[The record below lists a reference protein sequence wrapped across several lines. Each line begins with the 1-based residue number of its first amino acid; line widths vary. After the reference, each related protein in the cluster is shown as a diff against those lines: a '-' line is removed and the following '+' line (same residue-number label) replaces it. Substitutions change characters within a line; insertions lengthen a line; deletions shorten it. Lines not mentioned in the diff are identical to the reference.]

1 MKIAFMGTPDFSVPC
16 LRALAQSGHEIVG
29 VFCQPDK
36 PVGRKQ
42 ELHQPP
48 VKEEALR
55 HGFRVLQPVSLRNG
69 QGVALLK
76 ELQPDLVIVVAY
88 GKILPADFLAF
99 PKYGCVNIH
108 ASLLPKY
115 RGASPIHWAVMA
127 GDEETGVTVMQMDEG
142 MDTGDILLVK
152 KLPIPQDA
160 TTEEMF
166 DRLSE
171 LGATAMLEAIRGI
184 EAGTLTRTPQD
195 HTAATTVGLLTK
207 EMGAVDWHKPAKDIH
222 NLIRGLYSW
231 PGAYTSLHG
240 KRLKLLRARCG
251 NHSGKGAPGTVSV
264 QNGKLFVTC
273 GDGQCVELLEVQPEG
288 KKRMDAAAFLN
299 GRGAADGDQFE
310 MTE

>member
-16 LRALAQSGHEIVG
+16 LRALAESGHEVVG

-42 ELHQPP
+42 ELQAPP
-48 VKEEALR
+48 VKQEALR
-55 HGFRVLQPVSLRNG
+55 HGLRVLQPKSLRNG
-69 QGVALLK
+69 LGLALLQ

-88 GKILPADFLAF
+88 GKILPPDFLAF

-127 GDEETGVTVMQMDEG
+127 GDSETGVTVMQMDEG

-152 KLPIPQDA
+152 KLPIPPDA

-166 DRLSE
+166 DRLSV
-171 LGATAMLEAIRGI
+171 LGAEAMLEAIDGLL
-184 EAGTLTRTPQD
+184 AGTLTRTPQD
-195 HTAATTVGLLTK
+195 HAAATTVGLLTK
-207 EMGAVDWHKPAKDIH
+207 EMGEVDWSASAFEIH
-222 NLIRGLYSW
+222 NKIRGLYSW
-231 PGAYTSLHG
+231 PGAYTSLNG
-240 KRLKLLRARCG
+240 KRLKLQKAKLSEQSSSAAAGTVLIKGGKLLVVCG
-251 NHSGKGAPGTVSV
+251 NGH
-264 QNGKLFVTC
+264 C
-273 GDGQCVELLEVQPEG
+273 IELLEVQPEG

-299 GRGAADGDQFE
+299 GRGVADGDHLV
-310 MTE
+310 

>member
-16 LRALAQSGHEIVG
+16 LRALAESGHEIVG

-55 HGFRVLQPVSLRNG
+55 HGFRVLQPVSLRGG
-69 QGVALLK
+69 QGTALLE

-195 HTAATTVGLLTK
+195 HAAATTVGLLTK
-207 EMGAVDWHKPAKDIH
+207 EMGAVDWRKPAKDIH

-240 KRLKLLRARCG
+240 KRLKLLRAKC
-251 NHSGKGAPGTVSV
+251 SDKTGKGAPGSVSV